1 MAVLLETS
9 KGDIVIDLLCED
21 APVAAKNFLKLCKI
35 KYYNDCLFHD
45 VQKNFI
51 VQTGD
56 PTGTGRGGTSV
67 FGRLYGDQ
75 ARYFEDEIRETGGPT
90 HDKVGTVGMAS
101 AGPDLNASQFYITT
115 AAHLDSL
122 DGKRTVFGE
131 VTEGLDVLARINDA
145 FCDDKGRPWQNVRIK
160 HTIVLDD
167 PFDDPPHLDALIP
180 AEGSPVPVRDPSD
193 GRLED
198 DWQPEEDTRDAEEV
212 ERATA
217 ASEAKSRA
225 VVLEMIGDLPNAEAT
240 PEENMLFVCKLNPVT
255 TEDDLEIIFSRFGTV
270 TSCDVIRDWKTGDSL
285 CYAFVGFGTKKAAE
299 QAYFKMDN
307 VLIDDR
313 RIKVDFSQSMHHQ
326 WRMYRKTGRA
336 SREMQEGARGAAHGT
351 AGRGRGAGG
360 APPARFV
367 PPPPVRAPPEE
378 ARPPTR
384 RGREDGGRGEGD
396 RSGHRSGRHR
406 HHRRSGDSGG
416 EHSRRRHRHKHRH
429 RSRERE
435 RSPLR

>member
-145 FCDDKGRPWQNVRIK
+145 FCDDKG
-160 HTIVLDD
+160 
-167 PFDDPPHLDALIP
+167 
-180 AEGSPVPVRDPSD
+180 
-193 GRLED
+193 
-198 DWQPEEDTRDAEEV
+198 
-212 ERATA
+212 
-217 ASEAKSRA
+217 
-225 VVLEMIGDLPNAEAT
+225 
-240 PEENMLFVCKLNPVT
+240 
-255 TEDDLEIIFSRFGTV
+255 
-270 TSCDVIRDWKTGDSL
+270 
-285 CYAFVGFGTKKAAE
+285 
-299 QAYFKMDN
+299 
-307 VLIDDR
+307 
-313 RIKVDFSQSMHHQ
+313 
-326 WRMYRKTGRA
+326 
-336 SREMQEGARGAAHGT
+336 
-351 AGRGRGAGG
+351 G
-360 APPARFV
+360 AP
-367 PPPPVRAPPEE
+367 
-378 ARPPTR
+378 
-384 RGREDGGRGEGD
+384 GGGGSGD
-396 RSGHRSGRHR
+396 RSKQIPPKQDWKKKQSGSTRGQPGDR
-406 HHRRSGDSGG
+406 TADSGT
-416 EHSRRRHRHKHRH
+416 R
-429 RSRERE
+429 
-435 RSPLR
+435 